1 MELTKPK
8 KKDLLPFAI
17 AAVFFLVACALQIAD
32 DYVENDGFAVLLGLI
47 VDLIFFG
54 LLAYWTASV
63 ISRVSDKNIRT
74 GITVTISL
82 MGLILFIRFLKYRVF
97 YDETPMRYLWYS
109 YYIPQCM
116 APAVLL
122 FTVLVMERKSGETI
136 TKVRYLLFVPAV
148 LFILLV

>member
-63 ISRVSDKNIRT
+63 ISRVSDKNIRLSERED
-74 GITVTISL
+74 INNSFAISSS
-82 MGLILFIRFLKYRVF
+82 LIF
-97 YDETPMRYLWYS
+97 
-109 YYIPQCM
+109 
-116 APAVLL
+116 
-122 FTVLVMERKSGETI
+122 
-136 TKVRYLLFVPAV
+136 
-148 LFILLV
+148 